1 MPDRFEQARIQGEI
15 GRSSATRDPFAAA
28 VRATRMPMVI
38 TDPQKAD
45 NPIVFV
51 NASFERLTGYSRD
64 ECVGRNCRFL
74 QGPGTNP
81 DDVDR
86 LREAIA
92 NRTTVETE
100 ILNYRK
106 DGSTFWNHV
115 LISPVFDDDGTP
127 AFFFASQFDVT
138 PERNRLAEVQRD
150 RANLEHEIE
159 RRINDLAR
167 TEDRLRFTLGAG
179 RLGAWT
185 LDLKDRRLVS
195 STRCKENFGRGAT
208 DTFTYDDLVASI
220 HPGDIL
226 RWRKALDTA
235 LAAHDG
241 EFGIE
246 YRAVAPD
253 GEVRWVEIRGQVNRD
268 VDGVPIG
275 MAGVSIDITDRK
287 HADEHRELLAGE
299 LDHRVKNT
307 LANVQAIISQTL
319 RTAPSMEEAAKILG
333 SRIQALS
340 SAHDVLLTEAWTS
353 ADLHQLVAE
362 ALKPFAT
369 TGDGRIR
376 VTGPRLH
383 LRSRVAST
391 VTLALHELATN
402 AAKYGAL
409 SNRDGFVALTWQI
422 DGPAN
427 DRFELCWEEHGG
439 PAVTKPTRRGFG
451 SRMLDRALPAE
462 LGGSATVDYRPTGL
476 RYCLQTDLS
485 AIVEGSARQD

>member
-1 MPDRFEQARIQGEI
+1 MPDRFEQDRIQGEI
-15 GRSSATRDPFAAA
+15 GRSSASKDPFAAA

-38 TDPQKAD
+38 TDPLKHD

-51 NASFERLTGYSRD
+51 NASFERLTGYTRD

-81 DDVDR
+81 DDVAK

-115 LISPVFDDDGTP
+115 LISPVFDDDGMA

-138 PERNRLAEVQRD
+138 PERNRLAEVQQD
-150 RANLEHEIE
+150 RANLEYEIE

-195 STRCKENFGRGAT
+195 SARCKENFGRGPT
-208 DTFTYDDLVASI
+208 DTFTYDDLVSSI
-220 HPGDIL
+220 HPGDLL
-226 RWRKALDTA
+226 RWQEALN
-235 LAAHDG
+235 AAITDDGG

-253 GEVRWVEIRGQVNRD
+253 GQVRWVEVRGQVNRD

-275 MAGVSIDITDRK
+275 MAGVSIDITARK
-287 HADEHRELLAGE
+287 RSDEHRELLAGE

-307 LANVQAIISQTL
+307 LANVQSIISQTL
-319 RTAPSMEEAAKILG
+319 QSAPSLEEAAKILS
-333 SRIQALS
+333 SRIQALA
-340 SAHDVLLTEAWTS
+340 SAHEVLLSDAVTS
-353 ADLHQLVAE
+353 ADLHQLIAN
-362 ALKPFAT
+362 ALRPFLTA
-369 TGDGRIR
+369 GDGRIS
-376 VTGPRLH
+376 VTGPSIR
-383 LRSRVAST
+383 LRSRVATT
-391 VTLALHELATN
+391 VTLAIHELATN

-409 SNRDGFVALTWQI
+409 STKDGSVSIMWKI

-427 DRFELCWEEHGG
+427 DRFELCWEESDG
-439 PAVTKPTRRGFG
+439 PAVVAPARRGFG
-451 SRMLDRALPAE
+451 SRVLERALPLE
-462 LGGSATVDYRPTGL
+462 LNGTATTDYRPTGL
-476 RYCLQTDLS
+476 RYCLQAGLS
-485 AIVEGSARQD
+485 GIVEGAAV